1 VLAPIVLASTVAAE
15 PCVAAGPAIDVGT
28 RAATTRK
35 GRAMKLDM
43 NCDDYLPL
51 RQLKAQMGIQLEP
64 LQGPA

>member
-1 VLAPIVLASTVAAE
+1 
-15 PCVAAGPAIDVGT
+15 
-28 RAATTRK
+28 
-35 GRAMKLDM
+35 MKLDM